1 MGRPRLLFLITE
13 DWYFWSH
20 RRPLAEAARDA
31 GFDVTIA
38 TRVQEHGE
46 AIRELGIGLV
56 PVRLRRSGRNPAK
69 ELLSI
74 VELATIYR
82 RRRPTIVHHVGVKP
96 MLYGSWA
103 ARICGVPGVVN
114 AQAGLGYVFT
124 GDGARAAA
132 LRAGVKAAYRSA
144 WSGENTRVVFQ
155 NQDNLDFFV
164 ASRVVPRRRAVLI
177 RGCGV
182 ELDRFR
188 PSPEPAGLPVV
199 MMTGRMLWDKG
210 IAEIVEAAKLLRAR
224 RVPCHV
230 VLLGQP
236 DPDNP
241 ESVPERFLREQHA
254 AGVVEWW
261 GHLSDM
267 PGALAQST
275 LVVLPSYSEG
285 LPMSLVEAAAAARP
299 MVTTDVPGCRDVVR
313 HGDNGLLVP
322 PRDAPALADAI
333 AELLGDP
340 STRAAM
346 GRRSRVRAEQEFS
359 SDAISRQTITLYEG
373 LLGSARGGRTG
384 GR

>member
-20 RRPLAEAARDA
+20 RRPLAEASRDA
-31 GFDVTIA
+31 GFEVTIA

-56 PVRLRRSGRNPAK
+56 PVRLRRAGRNPAK
-69 ELLSI
+69 EILSL
-74 VELATIYR
+74 VDLAKIYR
-82 RRRPTIVHHVGVKP
+82 RLRPTIVHHVGVKP

-114 AQAGLGYVFT
+114 AQPGLGYVFT
-124 GDGARAAA
+124 GEGARAAA
-132 LRAGVKAAYRSA
+132 LRSGVIAAYRSA
-144 WSGENTRVVFQ
+144 WRGETTRVVFQ

-164 ASRVVPRRRAVLI
+164 ASRMVPRRRAVLI

-188 PSPEPAGLPVV
+188 PSPEPEGEPVI
-199 MMTGRMLWDKG
+199 MMSGRMLWDKG

-224 RVPCHV
+224 DVRCRV
-230 VLLGQP
+230 VLLGRP

-241 ESVPERFLREQHA
+241 ESVPEEFLREQHD
-254 AGVVEWW
+254 AGVIEWW
-261 GHLSDM
+261 GHRSDM
-267 PGALAQST
+267 PDALARST

-285 LPMSLVEAAAAARP
+285 LPMSLVEAAAAGRP
-299 MVTTDVPGCRDVVR
+299 MVTTDVSGCRDVVR
-313 HGDNGLLVP
+313 HDDNGLLIP

-333 AELLGDP
+333 AEILSNP
-340 STRAAM
+340 SRRAAM

-359 SDAISRQTITLYEG
+359 SDAISGQTIRLYEE
-373 LLGSARGGRTG
+373 LLASAPACRNGGP
-384 GR
+384 